1 MELVVLFMEYQM
13 KDIVNSKKALIVV
26 LPYMVKGEDTVKK
39 TNKRN
44 VRSFLAFPYGALTIA
59 SYVRKVSNHDVDIFD
74 INIPLQAD
82 PSADM
87 GLLFEKYVSNESYD
101 FIGFSMSYDNSFPW
115 LELLTNIAL
124 EKFPKSIMFAGGPA
138 ASTAY
143 REILKSVRNLHAI
156 CYLEGEGPLL
166 EIMNSTN
173 PKQVLMSSNSWVTP
187 EKCNDLLFAPAAT
200 HVELD
205 EIIDVDYELVHQD
218 AYNMREAF
226 SPFVKYRENSKQFF
240 IVTSRGCPFKCVFC
254 AEPELQGGNMRY
266 ASVSSIISHIK
277 FLVDN
282 YGLTVLTIYDDQ
294 ILLNKVRAKE
304 IFREI
309 GKLNI
314 RVEMPNGVTLSYID
328 EEMAML
334 MSKAGVDTLFLAIE
348 SGSPRVLK
356 EVVIKPIS
364 FKKIKPVVNLLKK
377 YNIFACAFFVIGLP
391 GETREERVETRNF
404 AYDMGF
410 DWCFF
415 NYATPLR
422 GSQLYKD
429 CVKNGWIKEKYRELG
444 SIDMSE
450 YVLDVPGTSKEEI
463 EETIFN
469 MNIDLNFVNNINIR
483 EGNVELA
490 ITSFK
495 EVLYRHKGHPIAH
508 YMLSICY
515 KTIGNIEL
523 DEYHYGIFKDIVN
536 EDSKWLEVCNHF
548 NLSLDQIDTFVS
560 KKDNLVGAY
569 EEGKRV

>member
-1 MELVVLFMEYQM
+1 M
-13 KDIVNSKKALIVV
+13 VNSKKALIVV
-26 LPYMVKGEDTVKK
+26 LPYMVNGEKKVKK
-39 TNKRN
+39 THKRN
-44 VRSFLAFPYGALTIA
+44 IRSFLAFPYGALTIA
-59 SYVRKVSNHDVDIFD
+59 SYVRKESNHDVEIIDL
-74 INIPLQAD
+74 NIPLQSD
-82 PSADM
+82 PSADV
-87 GLLFEKYVSNESYD
+87 GLLFEKYLSNGFYD

-173 PKQVLMSSNSWVTP
+173 PKQVLKSSNTWITP
-187 EKCNDLLFAPAAT
+187 EKCRDLLFAPAAT
-200 HVELD
+200 HVDLD
-205 EIIDVDYELVHQD
+205 GVIDVDYELVSQD

-226 SPFVKYRENSKQFF
+226 SPFVKYHEDSKQFF

-254 AEPELQGGNMRY
+254 AEPSLQGSNMRY

-277 FLVDN
+277 FLIDN

-348 SGSPRVLK
+348 SGSPRVLR
-356 EVVIKPIS
+356 EVVKKPIA

-391 GETREERVETRNF
+391 GETREERIETRNF

-429 CVKNGWIKEKYRELG
+429 CVDNGWIKEKYRELG
-444 SIDMSE
+444 SINMSE
-450 YVLDVPGTSKEEI
+450 YVLDIPGTSKEEI
-463 EETIFN
+463 QETIFN
-469 MNIDLNFVNNINIR
+469 MNIDLNFVNNVNIR
-483 EGNVELA
+483 DANIELA
-490 ITSFK
+490 IRSFK
-495 EVLYRHKGHPIAH
+495 EVLLRHKGHPIAH
-508 YMLSICY
+508 FMLSICY

-536 EDSKWLEVCNHF
+536 ENLNWLDVCSKF
-548 NLSLDQIDTFVS
+548 NLSIDNNDTFIS
-560 KKDNLVGAY
+560 KKVKLVETA
-569 EEGKRV
+569 